1 MSKWAHLGRKSG
13 TYTRCTHTDQE
24 EPAPTLSRECKSGS
38 MEGIIGEVEEDLHPH
53 LSVRPF
59 GSQ

>member
-1 MSKWAHLGRKSG
+1 MFKWVHLGRKSG
-13 TYTRCTHTDQE
+13 TMHTAHADQE
-24 EPAPTLSRECKSGS
+24 ELAPTLSREHKSRS
-38 MEGIIGEVEEDLHPH
+38 MAGIIGQVEEELHPH

>member
-1 MSKWAHLGRKSG
+1 MGPSGKEVWYYAH
-13 TYTRCTHTDQE
+13 CTHTDQE
-24 EPAPTLSRECKSGS
+24 EPAPTLSREHKSRS
-38 MEGIIGEVEEDLHPH
+38 MTGIIGQVEEELHPH